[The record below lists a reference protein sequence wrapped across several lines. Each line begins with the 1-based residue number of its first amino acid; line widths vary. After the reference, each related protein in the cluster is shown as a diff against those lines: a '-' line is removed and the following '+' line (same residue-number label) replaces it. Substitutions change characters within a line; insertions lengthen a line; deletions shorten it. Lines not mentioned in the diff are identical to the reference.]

1 MATVCFILLLL
12 LLNVIFE
19 HLDKDNNKLWH
30 GDPVKLIF
38 SKNIAFSSKF
48 PYQLRQPSLRGNY
61 RIIFLQS
68 CLNTALCSMHVI

>member
-38 SKNIAFSSKF
+38 SKKHCFFK
-48 PYQLRQPSLRGNY
+48 
-61 RIIFLQS
+61 
-68 CLNTALCSMHVI
+68 

>member
-38 SKNIAFSSKF
+38 SKKHCFFKEVFLSVKTAIPARKL
-48 PYQLRQPSLRGNY
+48 QNY
-61 RIIFLQS
+61 LSAVLFKHSI
-68 CLNTALCSMHVI
+68 V